1 MKTRSKA
8 RRSPLERQ
16 ALKANLRSAETVD
29 KGHGRIDTRTIETL
43 SRIPSLIEFP
53 GAKQIGRIR
62 RERLIQGEV
71 TVETVCFITSLPRL
85 RSNAPALL
93 KLARN
98 HGSIENGLHRVR
110 DVSMG
115 EDACT
120 VSSGS
125 APEVLAGL
133 RNAIR
138 ALLKKSKMKNVAR
151 ALRRFAA
158 HPGEEIA
165 LLARKVA
172 DF

>member
-1 MKTRSKA
+1 MA

-16 ALKANLRSAETVD
+16 ALKADLRTAETVD
-29 KGHGRIDTRTIETL
+29 KGHGRIDRRSIQTC

-62 RERLIQGEV
+62 RERTCGGE
-71 TVETVCFITSLPRL
+71 TTIETVCFVTSLTRL
-85 RSNAPALL
+85 RANAPALL
-93 KLARN
+93 NLARS
-98 HGSIENGLHRVR
+98 HWSIENSLHRVR

-120 VSSGS
+120 VASGA
-125 APEVLAGL
+125 APQALAAL
-133 RNAIR
+133 RNALLC
-138 ALLKKSKMKNVAR
+138 LLKKNRVLNVAR

-158 HPGEEIA
+158 HPAEA
-165 LLARKVA
+165 LNLLARRVT